1 VLTTKNKQN
10 NKNESFYI
18 IRKKNKKANLQINL
32 IDFKICFWRVK
43 LLKANSETFEGEN
56 RREQR
61 QSIC

>member
-18 IRKKNKKANLQINL
+18 MRKKNKKANLQINL

-56 RREQR
+56 RREQE